1 MDTVEKRSV
10 NWQPLVMRL
19 SPPFELNADTFFD
32 IAQANQDLRMELSA
46 RGELIVMPPTGG
58 NTGRRNSTLI
68 YHFEA
73 WSRQNKRGKI
83 FDSSTGFRLPSG
95 AVRSPD
101 VSWVSRE
108 KLAELTPAQMDKY
121 PPICPEF
128 VLELRSPTDRL
139 EVVKEKM
146 QEYMENGTELG
157 WLIDPIE
164 EKVYIYTSDTVE
176 ELEQPQ
182 EVKGTSVLEGFVLEL
197 SELW

>member
-1 MDTVEKRSV
+1 MDTLKERSV

-19 SPPFELNADTFFD
+19 SPPFELNADTFYD
-32 IAQANQDLRMELSA
+32 VAQANQDLRMELSA
-46 RGELIVMPPTGG
+46 RGELIVMPPAGGRTG
-58 NTGRRNSTLI
+58 NRNAELTYQFVAWNRR
-68 YHFEA
+68 
-73 WSRQNKRGKI
+73 NKRGKI

-121 PPICPEF
+121 PPVCPEF

-139 EVVKEKM
+139 EVVKDKM
-146 QEYMENGTELG
+146 QEYIENGAELG

-164 EKVYIYTSDTVE
+164 EKVYICTSGGVE
-176 ELEQPQ
+176 EQEHPQ
-182 EVKGTSVLEGFVLEL
+182 DIRGTGVLEGFVLEL
-197 SELW
+197 GEIW